1 MGKADAGIT
10 KAISRIWLSTSIN
23 HEAIP
28 YTHVLGNLLQVP
40 PNWLPLLVKEAQ
52 EFG

>member
-1 MGKADAGIT
+1 MGTADAGIT

-40 PNWLPLLVKEAQ
+40 PNWLPPLVKEAH
-52 EFG
+52 ESV